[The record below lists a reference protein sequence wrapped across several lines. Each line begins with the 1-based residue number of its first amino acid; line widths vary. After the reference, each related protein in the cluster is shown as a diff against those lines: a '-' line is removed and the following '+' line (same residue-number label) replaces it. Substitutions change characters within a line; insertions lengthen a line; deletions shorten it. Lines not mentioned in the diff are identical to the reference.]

1 MFNDCHLTF
10 SDNLSQFRTQTNIN
24 NFRSILCNYLQ
35 DYWYQSWDQS
45 ISGNRSSIS
54 SSECS
59 LTLESEYLF
68 ISRGSKMS
76 WSIHFNTLEYR
87 FKTLW
92 VSPWRK
98 QSESTTPQMDDELQ
112 NSHNFQ

>member
-1 MFNDCHLTF
+1 MQILVVDSYQEKKQQTIITEKKQEIVISLLNQVAQL
-10 SDNLSQFRTQTNIN
+10 LSQ
-24 NFRSILCNYLQ
+24 LDGY
-35 DYWYQSWDQS
+35 
-45 ISGNRSSIS
+45 
-54 SSECS
+54 EV
-59 LTLESEYLF
+59 YLF
-68 ISRGSKMS
+68 ISRGKASKMS